1 MWNFTH
7 TSIVNNLSLT
17 CEFLPLYELQDLY
30 VGYKQ
35 VLLVPWKPCTSLL
48 SSTIDNTLSLN
59 IFQNRLYRF
68 FGLSCAIYH
77 LRSICEKAPGIR
89 TLIRTYLNPTP
100 TMKGILIFDCLS
112 PLLHITPFVKGFQV
126 HVSCPHSNY
135 KGNLDNLATFWENNL
150 ERLFEYLIQ
159 HIKTYLTK
167 KIEA

>member
-7 TSIVNNLSLT
+7 TSIDNNLSLT
-17 CEFLPLYELQDLY
+17 CESLPPYGLQDLY

-59 IFQNRLYRF
+59 IFQNFLYMF

-77 LRSICEKAPGIR
+77 LHSICEKTPSIR
-89 TLIRTYLNPTP
+89 ICTYLIPTP
-100 TMKGILIFDCLS
+100 ITKGILIFDYLS

-126 HVSCPHSNY
+126 HVSRPHSNY
-135 KGNLDNLATFWENNL
+135 KGNLDNLATFRENNL
-150 ERLFEYLIQ
+150 KRLFEYLI
-159 HIKTYLTK
+159 
-167 KIEA
+167 